1 MTGNKSNDRPEN
13 RFFCVEAGCYR
24 VSRSA
29 RLLMRFLFEKSI
41 PCRLVLD
48 GGSYRVRA
56 GRFACEE
63 DARDYSVL
71 FEALGVRGAKVVC
84 EYGERRNEEE

>member
-1 MTGNKSNDRPEN
+1 LTGYVKNDRPED

-48 GGSYRVRA
+48 AGLYRVRA
-56 GRFACEE
+56 GRFVNEE
-63 DARDYSVL
+63 DAKDYLVL
-71 FEALGVRGAKVVC
+71 FEALGVRGAKVVV
-84 EYGERRNEEE
+84 EYGERRRKEE